1 MTARRHHHA
10 SDDSVW
16 RGPAG
21 PVLVDIHPECLGD
34 LLRDSKAAKA
44 RVALLEFKNRLDKFG

>member
-1 MTARRHHHA
+1 MTARRHHRV

-44 RVALLEFKNRLDKFG
+44 RVALL